1 MPKNNLSKIMTMVQN
16 STFLILPS
24 LGIDGQGVSF
34 FAPQSTSEQSP
45 LCSGIFLQKCHPL
58 RSLAPPL
65 QTATVA
71 LGCGLV
77 LGANLAAASFLAPQP
92 SEKPAESPVF
102 QGLSAGFIFLFHP
115 LIVQKWS

>member
-58 RSLAPPL
+58 RSVPL
-65 QTATVA
+65 PLLSKLEPLRSRWRLRRLTDAAYPLRVLRWVAVWFLVQT
-71 LGCGLV
+71 
-77 LGANLAAASFLAPQP
+77 
-92 SEKPAESPVF
+92 
-102 QGLSAGFIFLFHP
+102 
-115 LIVQKWS
+115 